1 MAILHLKLFH
11 HSLHECHEPA
21 YLAPLESKFVSG
33 CSVWKW
39 IIRHISSWIGQYQS
53 RTGPFGRQA
62 GRTQFAKKTRL
73 ARNLKFEISRL
84 HKLLTASYRFGCI
97 PCNFHFF
104 SKIQLTLSLPAILF
118 NFLLEILVDFY
129 FLFANLLCQMHSRDS
144 FSRDQKDNEED
155 SLLCLSWALK
165 KYSRATLS
173 LKHCQGHNEL
183 LTL

>member
-1 MAILHLKLFH
+1 MEVNHKAHFQLNRPI
-11 HSLHECHEPA
+11 
-21 YLAPLESKFVSG
+21 
-33 CSVWKW
+33 SVADRTFWQA
-39 IIRHISSWIGQYQS
+39 SWQDTIC
-53 RTGPFGRQA
+53 
-62 GRTQFAKKTRL
+62 KKTRL

-84 HKLLTASYRFGCI
+84 HKLLTASYRLGCI

-104 SKIQLTLSLPAILF
+104 SKIKLTLALPAILF

-155 SLLCLSWALK
+155 SLLCLSWAPK